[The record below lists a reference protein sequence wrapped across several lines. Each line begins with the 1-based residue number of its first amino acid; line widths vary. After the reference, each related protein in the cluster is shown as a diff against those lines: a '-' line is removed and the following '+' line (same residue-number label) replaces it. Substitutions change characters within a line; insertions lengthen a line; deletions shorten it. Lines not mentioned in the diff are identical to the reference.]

1 MKAAIIGVG
10 IIILLLLC
18 LILAIKYS
26 VSKSQEAK
34 DAKRIADAYK
44 QNAEEIKDYTEKV
57 QEETVKKDEKDKE
70 IANAKTKEDLRA
82 HARNTAADN
91 NDKLRKQTESKQ
103 GTATKTRKTRTKST
117 GK

>member
-1 MKAAIIGVG
+1 MKTIIIGVG

-18 LILAIKYS
+18 LVLAIKYAAK
-26 VSKSQEAK
+26 KSEEAK
-34 DAKRIADAYK
+34 DNKKIADAYK
-44 QNAEEIKDYTEKV
+44 QNAEEIKNYAEKV

-70 IANAKTKEDLRA
+70 ISNAKTKEDLRS
-82 HARNTAADN
+82 HARNTADSS

-103 GTATKTRKTRTKST
+103 STATKTRKTRTKST

>member
-1 MKAAIIGVG
+1 MKTIIIGVA

-34 DAKRIADAYK
+34 ENKKIADAYK
-44 QNAEEIKDYTEKV
+44 QNAEEIKDYAEKV

-70 IANAKTKEDLRA
+70 IANAKTKGDLRN
-82 HARNTAADN
+82 HARNTAN
-91 NDKLRKQTESKQ
+91 SSNDKLRKQTESKQ
-103 GTATKTRKTRTKST
+103 GTATKTRKTRAKST